1 MTERDLHALLHAAD
15 PEHFSKFDHDRH
27 MAFSLLEYEI
37 RDAITTRGWGWDI
50 GSMSATTTAQV
61 WQYGK
66 NSVVKEHA
74 IPAVALALAY
84 ITMVEVAR

>member
-15 PEHFSKFDHDRH
+15 PEHFPKFDHDQH
-27 MAFSLLEYEI
+27 MSFSLLEYEI
-37 RDAITTRGWGWDI
+37 RDACKSRGWGWDI

-74 IPAVALALAY
+74 IPAVALALAF
-84 ITMVEVAR
+84 IQLLEVTR